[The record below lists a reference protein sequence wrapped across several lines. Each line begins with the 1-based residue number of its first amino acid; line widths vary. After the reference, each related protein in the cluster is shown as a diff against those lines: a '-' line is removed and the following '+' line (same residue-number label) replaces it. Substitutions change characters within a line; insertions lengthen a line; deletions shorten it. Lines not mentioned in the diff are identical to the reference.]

1 MAPYLVPTLGLVA
14 LLSAIGVGQAS
25 AQRKRNHHWEVP
37 GFDFRR
43 DGVLR
48 TRARAVR
55 DTRARLLSTG
65 QFSTLNQSIGRTA
78 PTGVTASPSS
88 TALTGVLNVPA
99 ILFRYN
105 DSPAPLFPESSYDEV
120 LFAPTPTGAAAGRP
134 YTLRSYYSEMSN
146 GLFDIQGSAYGFAN
160 LDSSEVWY
168 VGGTSATCQQNN
180 PFSSPNCN
188 GLFSNLAIS
197 RMQSALREALI
208 ELDAQ
213 IDFSQYAVGGVVP
226 LVLFMHQAIGAE
238 CGPPSAPENH
248 LWAHRFFLNPAF
260 QTQDGVSVS
269 DYILQ
274 PAVGGATSCNGSQ
287 IMPIG
292 VVAHETGHGFGLP
305 DLYDTSN
312 ESEGIGQWGLMSS
325 GSFTSGLSPSRM
337 EAWSLNELGWVTI
350 APLPTTGTYTFNAA
364 PFSDTAFYVP
374 VQGANPRGE
383 YFLVENRQ
391 RQSADSAVIRIHCR
405 QAGTPPGCGGGL
417 LIWHVDSAQIAQ
429 GAPSND
435 MNAGLIHGLAV
446 VQADAFGNLDA
457 SPAGVNCPS
466 TSITF
471 GCSDRGDAGDLYP
484 GTTLNPAF
492 VFRTSPAARKNHDGS
507 FAGFGID
514 AVQQLVLDNT
524 MSFRIRFGVLS
535 VVRASDS
542 NAVIQFQGAP
552 YNVYR
557 DLLDE
562 GGAYAVDFEDGQISA
577 DGRRRFHFQSWSDGG
592 TISHNYVGSLSGGTL
607 TANVTRDFKLIAT
620 VSGNGTIQA
629 DTAIDLAGTF
639 IAEGRAVMLTATAG
653 GSEVFGGW
661 SGDTV
666 TTNNVLTL
674 PMGRPYTVRA
684 SFGALVIST
693 PAARPNGVMGAA
705 YADTLR
711 STGGTGVNSW
721 TITTGA
727 LPQGLTLAAATGVI
741 SGVPSQTG
749 NFSFTATVTS
759 GGQSQN
765 RVFTMSVSAP
775 TLATAQVVT
784 HLLGSGTPLTADQI
798 RYLDLLGNN
807 NSAFDIGDF
816 LAWVKATGAPLSA
829 AMLQAIEKEGGRP

>member
-1 MAPYLVPTLGLVA
+1 MAPYLVRTLGLVA
-14 LLSAIGVGQAS
+14 LLWAIVVGQAA

-37 GFDFRR
+37 GFDFRK

-65 QFSTLNQSIGRTA
+65 QFATLNQSISRGPSRA
-78 PTGVTASPSS
+78 AQSPSS

-99 ILFRYN
+99 ILFRYK
-105 DSPAPLFPESSYDEV
+105 DSPAPPFPESNYDEV

-134 YTLRSYYSEMSN
+134 YTLRSFYSEMSN
-146 GLFDIQGSAYGFAN
+146 GLFDIQGNVYGYAN
-160 LDSSEVWY
+160 LDSAEVWY
-168 VGGTSATCQQNN
+168 VGGTSTTCQGGN
-180 PFSSPNCN
+180 PFGSPNCN
-188 GLFSNLAIS
+188 GLFSGLAIG

-213 IDFSQYAVGGVVP
+213 IDFSQYAVGGAVP
-226 LVLFMHQAIGAE
+226 LVLFMHQAMGAE

-260 QTQDGVSVS
+260 QTQDGVTVS

-274 PAVGGATSCNGSQ
+274 PAVGGASSCNASQ

-292 VVAHETGHGFGLP
+292 TVAHETGHGFGLP

-312 ESEGIGQWGLMSS
+312 DTEGIGQWGLMSS
-325 GSFTSGLSPSRM
+325 GSFSSGLSPSRM
-337 EAWSLNELGWVTI
+337 EAWSLNELGWVTV
-350 APLPTTGTYTFNAA
+350 APLATTGTYTFNAA
-364 PFSDTAFYVP
+364 PFSDTAFHVP

-383 YFLVENRQ
+383 YFLIENRQ
-391 RQSADSAVIRIHCR
+391 RQHADSAMIRFHCR
-405 QAGTPPGCGGGL
+405 QAGNPAGCGGGL
-417 LIWHVDSAQIAQ
+417 LIWHVDATQIADS
-429 GAPSND
+429 APSNA
-435 MNAGLIHGLAV
+435 MNSGLIHGLAV

-457 SPAGVNCPS
+457 SPAGANCPA

-484 GTTLNPAF
+484 GSTSNPAF
-492 VFRTSPAARKNHDGS
+492 VFRTSPAARKNHDLS

-514 AVQQLVLDNT
+514 AVQQLVIDNT
-524 MSFRIRFGVLS
+524 MSFRIRFGSLT

-542 NAVIQFQGAP
+542 TAVIQFQGAP
-552 YNVYR
+552 FNVFR

-562 GGAYAVDFEDGQISA
+562 GGAYAVNFEDGQISA

-592 TISHNYVGSLSGGTL
+592 GISHPYTGSLSGGTL
-607 TANVTRDFKLIAT
+607 TASVTRDFKLIAT
-620 VSGNGTIQA
+620 VSGNGTIQP
-629 DTAIDLAGTF
+629 DTAINLAGTF
-639 IAEGRAVMLTATAG
+639 IAEGRAVTLTATAG
-653 GSEVFGGW
+653 GSEIFGGW

-674 PMGRPYTVRA
+674 PMGRPYTVHA
-684 SFGALVIST
+684 SFGALVIAS
-693 PAARPNGVMGAA
+693 PAARPNGVMGTA

-711 STGGTGVNSW
+711 ATGGTGVNSW
-721 TITTGA
+721 TITTGT
-727 LPQGLTLAAATGVI
+727 LPQGLTLDGPTGVI
-741 SGVPSQTG
+741 SGYPRGTG
-749 NFSFTATVTS
+749 NFTYTATVTS

-765 RVFTMSVSAP
+765 RTFTMSVSAP
-775 TLATAQVVT
+775 TLATAEVVRQ
-784 HLLGSGTPLTADQI
+784 LLGTGTPLTTDQV
-798 RYLDLLGNN
+798 RYLDFLGNN

-829 AMLQAIEKEGGRP
+829 AMLQVIEKEGGRP

>member
-1 MAPYLVPTLGLVA
+1 VASYLVRTLGFVA
-14 LLSAIGVGQAS
+14 LLSAIVVGQAA
-25 AQRKRNHHWEVP
+25 AQRKRYHHWEVP
-37 GFDFRR
+37 GFDFRK

-55 DTRARLLSTG
+55 DTRARLLSAG
-65 QFSTLNQSIGRTA
+65 QFSTLNQSISRARSGA
-78 PTGVTASPSS
+78 SQSPSS

-99 ILFRYN
+99 ILFRYK
-105 DSPAPLFPESSYDEV
+105 DSPAPPFPESSYDEV

-134 YTLRSYYSEMSN
+134 YTLRSFYNEMSN
-146 GLFDIQGSAYGFAN
+146 GLFDIQGNAYGYAN
-160 LDSSEVWY
+160 LDSAEVWY
-168 VGGTSATCQQNN
+168 VGGTSSTCAGRN
-180 PFSSPNCN
+180 PFGSTNCN
-188 GLFSNLAIS
+188 GLFSNLAIT
-197 RMQSALREALI
+197 RMQSGLREALI

-226 LVLFMHQAIGAE
+226 LVLFLHQAMGAE

-248 LWAHRFFLNPAF
+248 LWAHRFLLNPPF
-260 QTQDGVSVS
+260 QTQDGVAIS

-274 PAVGGATSCNGSQ
+274 SAVGGASSCNASQ

-292 VVAHETGHGFGLP
+292 TVAHETGHGFGLP

-312 ESEGIGQWGLMSS
+312 ETEGIGQWGLMSS
-325 GSFTSGLSPSRM
+325 GSFSSGLSPSRM
-337 EAWSLNELGWVTI
+337 EAWSLNELGWVTV
-350 APLPTTGTYTFNAA
+350 APLATTGTYTFNAA

-383 YFLVENRQ
+383 YFLIENRQ
-391 RQSADSAVIRIHCR
+391 RQQSDSAMIRFHCR
-405 QAGTPPGCGGGL
+405 QAGNPPGCGGGL
-417 LIWHVDSAQIAQ
+417 LIWHVDAKQIADS
-429 GAPSND
+429 APSNA
-435 MNAGLIHGLAV
+435 MNSGLIHGLAV

-457 SPAGVNCPS
+457 SAAGVNCPA

-484 GTTLNPAF
+484 GSTSNPAF
-492 VFRTSPAARKNHDGS
+492 VFRTSPAARKNHDLS

-514 AVQQLVLDNT
+514 AVQQLVLDNSL
-524 MSFRIRFGVLS
+524 SFRIRFGSLT

-542 NAVIQFQGAP
+542 TAVIQFQGAP

-562 GGAYAVDFEDGQISA
+562 GGAYPVNFEDGQISS

-592 TISHNYVGSLSGGTL
+592 AISHNYTGSLSGGTL
-607 TANVTRDFKLIAT
+607 TASVTRDFKLIAT

-629 DTAIDLAGTF
+629 DTAINLAGTF
-639 IAEGRAVMLTATAG
+639 IAEGRAVTLTATAG
-653 GSEVFGGW
+653 GSEAFGGW

-666 TTNNVLTL
+666 TTSNVLTL
-674 PMGRPYTVRA
+674 PMGRPYTVHA
-684 SFGALVIST
+684 SFGALAIST
-693 PAARPNGVMGAA
+693 PPARPNGVMGAA

-711 STGGTGVNSW
+711 ATGGTGVNSW
-721 TITTGA
+721 IITTGT
-727 LPQGLTLAAATGVI
+727 LPEGLTLDAATGVVA
-741 SGVPSQTG
+741 GYPHRTG
-749 NFSFTATVTS
+749 SFAYTATVTS
-759 GGQSQN
+759 GAQSQN
-765 RVFTMSVSAP
+765 RAFTMSVSAP
-775 TLATAQVVT
+775 TLATAEVVT
-784 HLLGSGTPLTADQI
+784 HLLGPGSPLTQDQV
-798 RYLDLLGNN
+798 RYLDFLGNN

-829 AMLQAIEKEGGRP
+829 AMLQMIEKEGGRP

>member
-1 MAPYLVPTLGLVA
+1 MASHLVRTLGLVA
-14 LLSAIGVGQAS
+14 LLSAIAVGQSS
-25 AQRKRNHHWEVP
+25 AQRTRNHHWEVP
-37 GFDFRR
+37 GFDFRK

-55 DTRARLLSTG
+55 ATRARLLSTG
-65 QFSTLNQSIGRTA
+65 QFATLNQSRTA
-78 PTGVTASPSS
+78 PQGAAPSPSS

-99 ILFRYN
+99 ILFRYK
-105 DSPAPLFPESSYDEV
+105 DSPAPPFPESNYDDV
-120 LFAPTPTGAAAGRP
+120 LFAAAPTGAAAGRP
-134 YTLRSYYSEMSN
+134 YTLRSYYNEMSN
-146 GLFDIQGSAYGFAN
+146 GLFDIQGNAYGYAN
-160 LDSSEVWY
+160 LDSAEVWY
-168 VGGTSATCQQNN
+168 VGGTSTTCQQGN
-180 PFSSPNCN
+180 PFGSPNCN
-188 GLFSNLAIS
+188 GLFSGLAIS

-208 ELDAQ
+208 KLDTQ
-213 IDFSQYAVGGVVP
+213 IDFSQYAVAGEVP

-248 LWAHRFFLNPAF
+248 LWAHRFSLNPPF
-260 QTQDGVSVS
+260 QTQDGGVTVS
-269 DYILQ
+269 DYVLQ
-274 PAVGGATSCNGSQ
+274 PAVGGASSCNGTQ

-292 VVAHETGHGFGLP
+292 TVAHETGHGFGLP

-337 EAWSLNELGWVTI
+337 EAWSLNELGWVTV
-350 APLPTTGTYTFNAA
+350 APITTTGTYAFNAA
-364 PFSDTAFYVP
+364 PFSDTAFYVR

-383 YFLVENRQ
+383 YFLLENRQ
-391 RQSADSAVIRIHCR
+391 RQQADSAMVRIHCR
-405 QAGTPPGCGGGL
+405 QAGNPAGCGGGL
-417 LIWHVDSAQIAQ
+417 LVWHVDSAQIAR
-429 GAPSND
+429 GAPSNG

-466 TSITF
+466 TSITL

-484 GTTLNPAF
+484 GTTSNPAF
-492 VFRTSPAARKNHDGS
+492 VFRTSPAARKHHDGS
-507 FAGFGID
+507 FAGLGID
-514 AVQQLVLDNT
+514 AVQQLVPDNT
-524 MSFRIRFGVLS
+524 MSFRIRFGALT

-542 NAVIQFQGAP
+542 NAVIQFEGAP

-557 DLLDE
+557 ELLDE
-562 GGAYAVDFEDGQISA
+562 GGSYAVNFQDGQISA

-592 TISHNYVGSLSGGTL
+592 AISHTYTGSLAGGTL

-639 IAEGRAVMLTATAG
+639 IAESRAVTLTATPG

-711 STGGTGVNSW
+711 VTGGTGVNSW
-721 TITTGA
+721 SVTSGA
-727 LPQGLTLAAATGVI
+727 LPEALTLDGATGVV
-741 SGVPSQTG
+741 SGFPRQTG
-749 NFSFTATVTS
+749 NFSYTATVTS
-759 GGQSQN
+759 GGQSQS
-765 RVFTMSVSAP
+765 RAFTMSVSVP

-784 HLLGSGTPLTADQI
+784 HLLGPGSPLTPDQV
-798 RYLDLLGNN
+798 RYLDFLGNS

-829 AMLQAIEKEGGRP
+829 AMLQALERKGGRP